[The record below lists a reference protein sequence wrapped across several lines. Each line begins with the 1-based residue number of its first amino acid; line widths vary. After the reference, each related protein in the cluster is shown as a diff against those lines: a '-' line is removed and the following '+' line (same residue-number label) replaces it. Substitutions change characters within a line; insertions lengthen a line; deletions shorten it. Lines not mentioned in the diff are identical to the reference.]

1 MWVVREAVAALIMVF
16 LWERRNCIIV
26 LPTMFAGMN
35 LPSVYFLHIHLCHLR
50 EVMEAEV
57 GTEVSFRRFSTLRSA
72 DIRLSIISSAIGFS
86 TMRVT
91 AIRISSVRRS

>member
-1 MWVVREAVAALIMVF
+1 MVF
-16 LWERRNCIIV
+16 LWESRNCVIV
-26 LPTMFAGMN
+26 LPTMFPGMN
-35 LPSVYFLHIHLCHLR
+35 LPRVYFLHIHLCHLR

-57 GTEVSFRRFSTLRSA
+57 GTEVRSA

-91 AIRISSVRRS
+91 AIRISTIRSQEVRVSLLDNACLGSST

>member
-1 MWVVREAVAALIMVF
+1 MRIVRGAMDTLIMVF
-16 LWERRNCIIV
+16 LWESRNCIIV

-91 AIRISSVRRS
+91 AIRISTVRRS